1 MLPTYANELEIVNDK
16 ISTIARNILEANR
29 VVLNALEK
37 HDQELLETA
46 KEHVKNMTQKT
57 TEIDKAIVRMLAL
70 YSPEASDLREI
81 VSFFKITN
89 ELLRASSNTRSLI
102 KGFAVYCTAIDLE
115 IIEGY
120 AIPLQRATVECVEG
134 MVEMIENTCIDE
146 TEEIFSR
153 ILIAEHK
160 TDDLYELLQDNIFSN
175 AKEIEDFAKFTKILG
190 SLRKSEKIADRT
202 LDIASLLLFA
212 RVGGVFGY
220 IKE

>member
-1 MLPTYANELEIVNDK
+1 MLQTYSNELEMVNDK
-16 ISTIARNILEANR
+16 ISVITRSILEANR
-29 VVLNALEK
+29 VVLRALEN
-37 HDQELLETA
+37 HDKELLESA
-46 KEHVKNMTQKT
+46 KEHIKNMTLKT
-57 TEIDKAIVRMLAL
+57 TEIDNAIVRILAL
-70 YSPEASDLREI
+70 YSPEASDLRAI

-89 ELLRASSNTRSLI
+89 EILRASSNTRSLI
-102 KGFAVYCTAIDLE
+102 KGFAEHCNTIDLE
-115 IIEGY
+115 IIDGY

-134 MVEMIENTCIDE
+134 MVEMIENTCLDE
-146 TEEIFSR
+146 TQDIFNR

-160 TDDLYELLQDNIFSN
+160 TDDLYELLEDNIFSN